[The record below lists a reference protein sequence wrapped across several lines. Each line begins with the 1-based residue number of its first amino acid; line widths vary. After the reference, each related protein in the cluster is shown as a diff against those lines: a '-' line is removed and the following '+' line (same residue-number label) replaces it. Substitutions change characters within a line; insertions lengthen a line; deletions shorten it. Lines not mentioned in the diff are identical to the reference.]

1 MEIEENQQEGSQNEK
16 TFFTQ
21 LEARVIACL
30 MEKHLTTPNNY
41 PLTLNSLVLAC
52 NQKSNREPVLNLTQ
66 GQVEHT
72 ANVLR
77 DRNLVGIDYAGR
89 ANHITHRVMNALNL
103 DRKKQS
109 ILTVLMLR
117 SPQTLNDLKMRTNR
131 MVDFEDVNEIKNILD
146 DMINTDESYIV
157 QIPKAP
163 GSREDRYSHT
173 LCGKV
178 EITHPQKNS
187 NSHSTETPVKAKN
200 ELDSILN
207 RLKKLESRVE
217 ELEST
222 KNKLSE

>member
-1 MEIEENQQEGSQNEK
+1 METENNHKDK

-30 MEKHLTTPNNY
+30 MEKQLTTPNNY

-72 ANVLR
+72 ANILR
-77 DRNLVGIDYAGR
+77 DKNLVGIDFTGR

-117 SPQTLNDLKMRTNR
+117 VPQTLNDIKMRTNR
-131 MVDFEDVNEIKNILD
+131 MVDFEDINEIKNILD
-146 DMINTDESYIV
+146 EMIKADESYIV

-178 EITHPQKNS
+178 EILQPQNNS
-187 NSHSTETPVKAKN
+187 LSHSTETPAKAKN

-222 KNKLSE
+222 KNKLSS

>member
-1 MEIEENQQEGSQNEK
+1 MEIEENQQEASQSEK

-21 LEARVIACL
+21 LEARIIACL

-72 ANVLR
+72 ANTLR
-77 DRNLVGIDYAGR
+77 DRNLVGIDFAGR

-117 SPQTLNDLKMRTNR
+117 APQTLNDIKMRTNR

-146 DMINTDESYIV
+146 AMINTDESYIV

-163 GSREDRYSHT
+163 GTREDRYTHT
-173 LCGKV
+173 LCGKI
-178 EITHPQKNS
+178 EIVQPQQTFQ
-187 NSHSTETPVKAKN
+187 SHSTEAPIKAKN

-207 RLKKLESRVE
+207 RLKKLEARVE
-217 ELEST
+217 ELELVN
-222 KNKLSE
+222 KNLLD

>member
-1 MEIEENQQEGSQNEK
+1 MEKEESQQEESQNER

-21 LEARVIACL
+21 LESRVIACL

-66 GQVEHT
+66 GQVEHI
-72 ANVLR
+72 ANTLR
-77 DRNLVGIDYAGR
+77 DRNLVGIDFTGR

-117 SPQTLNDLKMRTNR
+117 APQTLNDIKMRTNR
-131 MVDFEDVNEIKNILD
+131 MTDFEDVNEIKSLLD
-146 DMINTDESYIV
+146 EMINADKSYIV
-157 QIPKAP
+157 QIPKAV
-163 GSREDRYSHT
+163 GSREDRYTHT
-173 LCGKV
+173 LCGKI
-178 EITHPQKNS
+178 EIAQPQQVTHTQD
-187 NSHSTETPVKAKN
+187 TETPIKAKN
-200 ELDSILN
+200 ELESILN
-207 RLKKLESRVE
+207 RLKKLEARVE

-222 KNKLSE
+222 KNNLAD